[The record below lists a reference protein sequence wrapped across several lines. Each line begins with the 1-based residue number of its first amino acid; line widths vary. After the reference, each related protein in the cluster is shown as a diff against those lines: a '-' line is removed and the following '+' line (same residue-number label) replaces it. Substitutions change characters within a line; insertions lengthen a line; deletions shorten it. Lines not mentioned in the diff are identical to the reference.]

1 MGSLAGAYNRPVR
14 KLLAIVLMLLL
25 PLQAL
30 QAAGLVVCEPVVQGV
45 SAAHDHD
52 APAAHAHH
60 HDAHAGHDGHASVAS
75 DPVPDSGKDAGADR
89 GQSADLHP
97 CCHVAASLPV
107 RHAGLAL
114 PAPAHLAPVPSALPA
129 LSHETSGPFRPPR
142 RLPA

>member
-1 MGSLAGAYNRPVR
+1 
-14 KLLAIVLMLLL
+14 MLLM

-30 QAAGLVVCEPVVQGV
+30 QAAGLVVCEPVAQAVH
-45 SAAHDHD
+45 AAHDHD

-60 HDAHAGHDGHASVAS
+60 HEAHAGHDGHDGHGPMAS
-75 DPVPDSGKDAGADR
+75 DPAPDPAKDAGADR
-89 GQSADLHP
+89 TATADLHP

-107 RHAGLAL
+107 QHASLGV
-114 PAPAHLAPVPSALPA
+114 PAPAHLAPVLSALPA